1 MGMLLLYLL
10 LLYLPKCIHA
20 NTEKVI
26 FTAPELIQFPESGPT
41 LQSLRLHTLSPAHP
55 HLQTSV
61 PLSFV
66 DSLEGEGTET
76 WILLDSLQAHA
87 RYEFRICWAATVYQ
101 ISRNL

>member
-1 MGMLLLYLL
+1 MLLLYLL
-10 LLYLPKCIHA
+10 LLYLPKCINA

-26 FTAPELIQFPESGPT
+26 FRAPELVHFPDSGPT
-41 LQSLRLHTLSPAHP
+41 LQHLRLYTLSPARP
-55 HLQTSV
+55 RLQTSV
-61 PLSFV
+61 PLSFP
-66 DSLEGEGTET
+66 DSLEGGGTET